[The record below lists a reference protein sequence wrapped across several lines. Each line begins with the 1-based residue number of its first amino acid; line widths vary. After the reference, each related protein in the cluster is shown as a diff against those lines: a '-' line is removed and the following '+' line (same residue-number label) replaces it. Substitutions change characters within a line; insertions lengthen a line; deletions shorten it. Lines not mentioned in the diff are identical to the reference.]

1 MRAGWRKET
10 AMDTP
15 LMICV
20 RVVEMVGEPANGSM
34 EMRCTECNSPIW
46 VARSSQDML
55 ETGGG
60 YKLICMQC
68 AAELSKSS
76 AVEPERDVPVSTIL
90 ERLQAQAESAY
101 DQMYDLHTDH
111 EIRWQ
116 YELADDCLREA
127 VKMAQ
132 DNGLAEQATK
142 IEKRRLHIRNVYYH
156 QFVQPPR
163 LLM

>member
-1 MRAGWRKET
+1 ME
-10 AMDTP
+10 TP
-15 LMICV
+15 LLICV
-20 RVVEMVGEPANGSM
+20 RVMEMQAEPAQGSM
-34 EMRCTECNSPIW
+34 EMQCSECNAPIW

-55 ETGGG
+55 VTGGG

-68 AAELSKSS
+68 AAELSKAS
-76 AVEPERDVPVSTIL
+76 VETERDVPLSATL

-101 DQMYDLHTDH
+101 SQMYELHTDR

-127 VKMAQ
+127 AKLAAE
-132 DNGLAEQATK
+132 NGLEEHAAR
-142 IEKRRLHIRNVYYH
+142 IETRRLHIRNVYYH